1 MLSVPRTAWMP
12 GGVWVGGYGATVR
25 DRGIREQRR
34 LGRPF
39 LYVGLRARVSSWPPL
54 RLAWMRC
61 ERESV
66 GVVVPACSPTV
77 DFEME
82 VSSGAQMFRVGCAP
96 RVRAGPGVGGRAG
109 APGRPGAGDP
119 GGVPAVRG

>member
-1 MLSVPRTAWMP
+1 MLPAPSTARMP
-12 GGVWVGGYGATVR
+12 VGVWGGEYGATVR

-39 LYVGLRARVSSWPPL
+39 LYVGLRVRVSSWPPL

-77 DFEME
+77 N
-82 VSSGAQMFRVGCAP
+82 FRD
-96 RVRAGPGVGGRAG
+96 GGER
-109 APGRPGAGDP
+109 
-119 GGVPAVRG
+119 